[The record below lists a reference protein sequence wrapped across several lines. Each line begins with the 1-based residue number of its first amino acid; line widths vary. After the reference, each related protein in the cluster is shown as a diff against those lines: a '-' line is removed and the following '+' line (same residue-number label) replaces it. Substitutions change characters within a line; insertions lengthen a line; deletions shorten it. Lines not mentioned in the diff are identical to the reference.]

1 MRNVYKRKKEK
12 QYFEWF
18 LIKKKK
24 KKIGYQF
31 YGEKTYQSSKF
42 SKIRLD
48 PVSIPVIFFFKKI
61 KVSRPIHSKNSSLFR
76 MYDIYLNM
84 SSHMTMTYFFKKY
97 ILSYF

>member
-18 LIKKKK
+18 LIKK
-24 KKIGYQF
+24 
-31 YGEKTYQSSKF
+31 KTYQSSKF